1 MAPPQSK
8 KQPTA
13 VSQSVSPDPPVVDAS
28 QSKKKKPVSAPAAT
42 ATPSASAGARDVA
55 VASTSTPR
63 VLPVVAHNTAPAAL
77 ASAPVA
83 AATTAATAATAADT
97 TAAVPV
103 PVVPTEPA
111 TDNVLSNIIDKV
123 NALAAYIKDIQT
135 NLKVLS
141 KEYDKQQ
148 KIIEKAQ
155 KKRQNAKNS
164 PSGFAKPNKIS
175 DELCDFIGVP
185 HGTEKSRTDITRF
198 INAYVKEHNL
208 NKPEN
213 KRFILPDAKLKKIL
227 NVGDSDEINYFIL
240 QKLISH
246 HFPASASKTAAK
258 TAVAPAAVTTAV

>member
-1 MAPPQSK
+1 MAPTQSK

-28 QSKKKKPVSAPAAT
+28 QSKKKKPVGAASTTAT
-42 ATPSASAGARDVA
+42 AVAAAVGTTHDVA
-55 VASTSTPR
+55 VAPTSAPR
-63 VLPVVAHNTAPAAL
+63 VLPVVVHNAA
-77 ASAPVA
+77 VA
-83 AATTAATAATAADT
+83 AA
-97 TAAVPV
+97 AAVATTDAV
-103 PVVPTEPA
+103 PVVPSEPA

-123 NALAAYIKDIQT
+123 NALSAYIKDIQT

-175 DELCDFIGVP
+175 DELFDFIGVP

-198 INAYVKEHNL
+198 LNAYVKEHNL

-213 KRFILPDAKLKKIL
+213 KRFILPDTKLKKIL

-258 TAVAPAAVTTAV
+258 AAVAV

>member
-1 MAPPQSK
+1 MPSPPSK
-8 KQPTA
+8 KQS
-13 VSQSVSPDPPVVDAS
+13 VSVSPAQVAPPPSASVDT
-28 QSKKKKPVSAPAAT
+28 QVKKKKPVSTPTVLSTVPAT
-42 ATPSASAGARDVA
+42 ATV
-55 VASTSTPR
+55 V
-63 VLPVVAHNTAPAAL
+63 PVPATA
-77 ASAPVA
+77 
-83 AATTAATAATAADT
+83 TAATAATAT
-97 TAAVPV
+97 VV
-103 PVVPTEPA
+103 PVVVETAPA
-111 TDNVLSNIIDKV
+111 LTAEAVVADNVLSTIIDKV
-123 NALAAYIKDIQT
+123 NTLSAAIKEIQT

-185 HGTEKSRTDITRF
+185 HGTEKSRTDITRL

-213 KRFILPDAKLKKIL
+213 KRFILPDDKLKKIL
-227 NVGDSDEINYFIL
+227 NVGDSEEINYFIL

-258 TAVAPAAVTTAV
+258 QATVAATPAVAAA

>member
-1 MAPPQSK
+1 MPPIPTK
-8 KQPTA
+8 KQSVVSASAALPTTQP
-13 VSQSVSPDPPVVDAS
+13 VSQEQSTVEAS
-28 QSKKKKPVSAPAAT
+28 TKKKKPVTTPVSATTAT
-42 ATPSASAGARDVA
+42 APTATT
-55 VASTSTPR
+55 VASTTPHTA
-63 VLPVVAHNTAPAAL
+63 VLPVVL
-77 ASAPVA
+77 
-83 AATTAATAATAADT
+83 
-97 TAAVPV
+97 
-103 PVVPTEPA
+103 PVVPHVQTVPTDAPLHPVEPA

-123 NALAAYIKDIQT
+123 NSLASYIKDIQT
-135 NLKVLS
+135 SLKVLS

-246 HFPASASKTAAK
+246 HFPASASKTAA
-258 TAVAPAAVTTAV
+258 VAAAKAAV

>member
-1 MAPPQSK
+1 MPTPSK
-8 KQPTA
+8 KQP
-13 VSQSVSPDPPVVDAS
+13 VSVVSPAQEVPPS
-28 QSKKKKPVSAPAAT
+28 SESSKKKKPVATPTVLSTVPAT
-42 ATPSASAGARDVA
+42 AQATVPTV
-55 VASTSTPR
+55 V
-63 VLPVVAHNTAPAAL
+63 VPV
-77 ASAPVA
+77 APVA
-83 AATTAATAATAADT
+83 PATATAATETAPVADAVA
-97 TAAVPV
+97 TAGA
-103 PVVPTEPA
+103 TE
-111 TDNVLSNIIDKV
+111 NVLSNIIDKV
-123 NALAAYIKDIQT
+123 NSLSAAIKEIQT

-185 HGTEKSRTDITRF
+185 HGTEKSRTDITRL

-213 KRFILPDAKLKKIL
+213 KRFILPDDKLKKIL
-227 NVGDSDEINYFIL
+227 NVGESEEINYFIL

-258 TAVAPAAVTTAV
+258 PVATATATTA

>member
-1 MAPPQSK
+1 MPTPPSK
-8 KQPTA
+8 KQP
-13 VSQSVSPDPPVVDAS
+13 VQVPQSVSQETQHAEPASKKKRPTPASSSSTDATSAVTTATPPVTTATPPVVRS
-28 QSKKKKPVSAPAAT
+28 IPVVVPHT
-42 ATPSASAGARDVA
+42 
-55 VASTSTPR
+55 
-63 VLPVVAHNTAPAAL
+63 LPVITTDAL
-77 ASAPVA
+77 
-83 AATTAATAATAADT
+83 
-97 TAAVPV
+97 PV
-103 PVVPTEPA
+103 PVEPV
-111 TDNVLSNIIDKV
+111 TDNVLSTIIDKV
-123 NALAAYIKDIQT
+123 NLLAANIKDIQA

-213 KRFILPDAKLKKIL
+213 KRFILPDTKLKKIL
-227 NVGDSDEINYFIL
+227 NVGDSEEINYFIL

-258 TAVAPAAVTTAV
+258 VAAAVTV

>member
-1 MAPPQSK
+1 MPTPSK
-8 KQPTA
+8 KQPVA
-13 VSQSVSPDPPVVDAS
+13 VSQSVSPDPPVVDTT
-28 QSKKKKPVSAPAAT
+28 QTKKKKTAAPPTASAASVASVASATSVPTTAPVS
-42 ATPSASAGARDVA
+42 
-55 VASTSTPR
+55 STSAPR
-63 VLPVVAHNTAPAAL
+63 VLPVVIHDASPAVVP
-77 ASAPVA
+77 ASAAIDA
-83 AATTAATAATAADT
+83 AAAH
-97 TAAVPV
+97 V
-103 PVVPTEPA
+103 EPA
-111 TDNVLSNIIDKV
+111 TENVLSNIIDKV

-258 TAVAPAAVTTAV
+258 VAV

>member
-1 MAPPQSK
+1 MPTPSK
-8 KQPTA
+8 KQP
-13 VSQSVSPDPPVVDAS
+13 VSVVSPAQEVPPS
-28 QSKKKKPVSAPAAT
+28 SEPSKKKKPVATPTVLSTVPATAQATVPTVVVPVAPAA
-42 ATPSASAGARDVA
+42 P
-55 VASTSTPR
+55 
-63 VLPVVAHNTAPAAL
+63 
-77 ASAPVA
+77 
-83 AATTAATAATAADT
+83 ATAATETAPVADAVAT
-97 TAAVPV
+97 TGA
-103 PVVPTEPA
+103 TE
-111 TDNVLSNIIDKV
+111 NVLSNIIDKV
-123 NALAAYIKDIQT
+123 NSLSAAIKEIQT

-185 HGTEKSRTDITRF
+185 HGTEKSRTDITRL

-213 KRFILPDAKLKKIL
+213 KRFILPDDKLKKIL
-227 NVGDSDEINYFIL
+227 NVGESEEINYFIL

-258 TAVAPAAVTTAV
+258 PVPTATSA

>member
-1 MAPPQSK
+1 MPPMPSR
-8 KQPTA
+8 KQPVVSA
-13 VSQSVSPDPPVVDAS
+13 ILPVAQPVSQEQSTVEAS
-28 QSKKKKPVSAPAAT
+28 TKKKKPVATPATPATPTTPATGAAT
-42 ATPSASAGARDVA
+42 
-55 VASTSTPR
+55 VASTTPHA
-63 VLPVVAHNTAPAAL
+63 VLPVVLPVQTVSFDAPL
-77 ASAPVA
+77 PHVEPVA
-83 AATTAATAATAADT
+83 
-97 TAAVPV
+97 
-103 PVVPTEPA
+103 
-111 TDNVLSNIIDKV
+111 DNVLSNIIDKV
-123 NALAAYIKDIQT
+123 NSLASHIKDIQT
-135 NLKVLS
+135 SLKVLS

-246 HFPASASKTAAK
+246 HFPASASKTAAVAAAAK
-258 TAVAPAAVTTAV
+258 VAV

>member
-1 MAPPQSK
+1 MPPTQSK

-28 QSKKKKPVSAPAAT
+28 QSKKKKPVSAAAAAT
-42 ATPSASAGARDVA
+42 AVSVGARDVA

-63 VLPVVAHNTAPAAL
+63 VLPVVAHNTAPAA
-77 ASAPVA
+77 PVVHP
-83 AATTAATAATAADT
+83 ATAPAADT
-97 TAAVPV
+97 TAAAAVPV
-103 PVVPTEPA
+103 PVVSTEPA

-123 NALAAYIKDIQT
+123 NALSAYIKDIQT

-258 TAVAPAAVTTAV
+258 TAVAAPVAATAAV

>member
-1 MAPPQSK
+1 MPTPSK
-8 KQPTA
+8 KQP
-13 VSQSVSPDPPVVDAS
+13 VSVSAAQETPVVDT
-28 QSKKKKPVSAPAAT
+28 QSKKKKPVVIPTTPVTPAVVAPA
-42 ATPSASAGARDVA
+42 
-55 VASTSTPR
+55 STPA
-63 VLPVVAHNTAPAAL
+63 VV
-77 ASAPVA
+77 APVA
-83 AATTAATAATAADT
+83 TPAVTGATHET
-97 TAAVPV
+97 TP
-103 PVVPTEPA
+103 PVVDA
-111 TDNVLSNIIDKV
+111 ADNVLSNIIDKV
-123 NALAAYIKDIQT
+123 NSLASAIKEIQT
-135 NLKVLS
+135 NLKVLG

-185 HGTEKSRTDITRF
+185 HGTEKSRTDITRL

-213 KRFILPDAKLKKIL
+213 KRFILPDTKLKKIL
-227 NVGDSDEINYFIL
+227 NVGDSEEINYFIL

-258 TAVAPAAVTTAV
+258 AQAAAPVAV

>member
-1 MAPPQSK
+1 MPTPSK
-8 KQPTA
+8 KQPLT
-13 VSQSVSPDPPVVDAS
+13 VSPAQEPPVIDT
-28 QSKKKKPVSAPAAT
+28 QSKKKKPVVIPSTPVSSSTTAVAPVVVAPVVPAA
-42 ATPSASAGARDVA
+42 A
-55 VASTSTPR
+55 V
-63 VLPVVAHNTAPAAL
+63 
-77 ASAPVA
+77 
-83 AATTAATAATAADT
+83 AATAATPET
-97 TAAVPV
+97 TP
-103 PVVPTEPA
+103 PVVEVA
-111 TDNVLSNIIDKV
+111 DNVLSNIIDKV
-123 NALAAYIKDIQT
+123 NSLSAAIKDIQT

-185 HGTEKSRTDITRF
+185 HGTEKSRTDITRL

-227 NVGDSDEINYFIL
+227 NVGDSEEINYFIL

-258 TAVAPAAVTTAV
+258 SAAAATAPVTV

>member
-1 MAPPQSK
+1 MPTPSK
-8 KQPTA
+8 KQPTTSA
-13 VSQSVSPDPPVVDAS
+13 TPSVSQEAPVVDL
-28 QSKKKKPVSAPAAT
+28 QTKKKKPVVVPVAT
-42 ATPSASAGARDVA
+42 ATTPAGPGA
-55 VASTSTPR
+55 
-63 VLPVVAHNTAPAAL
+63 AP
-77 ASAPVA
+77 
-83 AATTAATAATAADT
+83 TTLSQ
-97 TAAVPV
+97 V
-103 PVVPTEPA
+103 PVVLPHVVQATPA
-111 TDNVLSNIIDKV
+111 TTVSSVDASGVVGTTPPVAEAAADNVLSSIIDKV
-123 NALAAYIKDIQT
+123 NSLSSHIKEIQAS
-135 NLKVLS
+135 LKVLS

-185 HGTEKSRTDITRF
+185 HGTEKSRTDITRL

-213 KRFILPDAKLKKIL
+213 KRFILPDTKLKKIL
-227 NVGDSDEINYFIL
+227 NVGDSEEINYFIL

-258 TAVAPAAVTTAV
+258 AVV

>member
-1 MAPPQSK
+1 MPPPSSK
-8 KQPTA
+8 KQPVQ
-13 VSQSVSPDPPVVDAS
+13 VSQSVTPEIQHSEPA
-28 QSKKKKPVSAPAAT
+28 SKKKKPVVSSSSSDAT
-42 ATPSASAGARDVA
+42 S
-55 VASTSTPR
+55 
-63 VLPVVAHNTAPAAL
+63 VVTT
-77 ASAPVA
+77 ASAPVPVVR
-83 AATTAATAATAADT
+83 TTPVVVPHT
-97 TAAVPV
+97 VPV
-103 PVVPTEPA
+103 TTVDSTPVAVEPV
-111 TDNVLSNIIDKV
+111 TDNVLSTIIDKV
-123 NALAAYIKDIQT
+123 NSLAANIKDIQA

-213 KRFILPDAKLKKIL
+213 KRFILPDTKLKKIL
-227 NVGDSDEINYFIL
+227 NVGDSEEINYFIL

-258 TAVAPAAVTTAV
+258 VAVATAV

>member
-1 MAPPQSK
+1 MPTPSK

-13 VSQSVSPDPPVVDAS
+13 VSQSVSPDPLVVDAT
-28 QSKKKKPVSAPAAT
+28 QAKKKKATSAAAAT
-42 ATPSASAGARDVA
+42 APTTATATTSTTTASVPVA
-55 VASTSTPR
+55 PTSTPR
-63 VLPVVAHNTAPAAL
+63 VLPVVAHTTTTGTATGAAQVPA
-77 ASAPVA
+77 
-83 AATTAATAATAADT
+83 
-97 TAAVPV
+97 
-103 PVVPTEPA
+103 VVPTEPA

-123 NALAAYIKDIQT
+123 NSLSAYIKDIQT
-135 NLKVLS
+135 SLKVLS
-141 KEYDKQQ
+141 KEYDRQQ

-246 HFPASASKTAAK
+246 HFPASASKTAA
-258 TAVAPAAVTTAV
+258 TAATAAKAVVV

>member
-1 MAPPQSK
+1 MPTPSK
-8 KQPTA
+8 KQPTQVSHSASTEAQISDA
-13 VSQSVSPDPPVVDAS
+13 V
-28 QSKKKKPVSAPAAT
+28 SKKKK
-42 ATPSASAGARDVA
+42 ATPPASSVSDVSSVSTTTQPVVLPHVVKGTPAVTPVVA
-55 VASTSTPR
+55 VAPTC
-63 VLPVVAHNTAPAAL
+63 V
-77 ASAPVA
+77 PVA
-83 AATTAATAATAADT
+83 PTGVPADATQPH
-97 TAAVPV
+97 V
-103 PVVPTEPA
+103 EQA
-111 TDNVLSNIIDKV
+111 TDNVLSTIIDKV
-123 NALAAYIKDIQT
+123 NSLASSIKDIQT

-213 KRFILPDAKLKKIL
+213 KRFILPDTKLKKIL

-246 HFPASASKTAAK
+246 HFPLSASKSAAK
-258 TAVAPAAVTTAV
+258 VAAVAAAV

>member
-1 MAPPQSK
+1 VAADTQ
-8 KQPTA
+8 
-13 VSQSVSPDPPVVDAS
+13 V
-28 QSKKKKPVSAPAAT
+28 KKKKSVSTPTVLSTVPAAATPAT
-42 ATPSASAGARDVA
+42 ATA
-55 VASTSTPR
+55 
-63 VLPVVAHNTAPAAL
+63 
-77 ASAPVA
+77 A
-83 AATTAATAATAADT
+83 AATL
-97 TAAVPV
+97 V
-103 PVVPTEPA
+103 PVVVETVVPA
-111 TDNVLSNIIDKV
+111 TAPVPTATEAIVADNVLSTIIDKV
-123 NALAAYIKDIQT
+123 NSLSAAIKDIQT

-185 HGTEKSRTDITRF
+185 HGTEKSRTDITRL

-213 KRFILPDAKLKKIL
+213 KRFILPDDKLKKIL
-227 NVGDSDEINYFIL
+227 NVGDSEEINYFIL

-258 TAVAPAAVTTAV
+258 SVAVAATVAA

>member
-1 MAPPQSK
+1 MAPTQSK

-28 QSKKKKPVSAPAAT
+28 QSKKKKPVGAASTTAT
-42 ATPSASAGARDVA
+42 AVAAAVGTTHDVA
-55 VASTSTPR
+55 VAPTSAPR
-63 VLPVVAHNTAPAAL
+63 VLPVVVHNAA
-77 ASAPVA
+77 VA
-83 AATTAATAATAADT
+83 AAAGAV
-97 TAAVPV
+97 AAVAGAVATTDAV
-103 PVVPTEPA
+103 PVVPSEPA

-123 NALAAYIKDIQT
+123 NALSAYIKDIQT

-213 KRFILPDAKLKKIL
+213 KRFILPDTKLKKIL

-258 TAVAPAAVTTAV
+258 AAVAV

>member
-1 MAPPQSK
+1 MPPTPSK
-8 KQPTA
+8 KQPVA
-13 VSQSVSPDPPVVDAS
+13 SVPVASAPIVSAPAAAPAKEPVVSATAAAAAADS
-28 QSKKKKPVSAPAAT
+28 QAKKKKPVVLPTAPVASVAAT
-42 ATPSASAGARDVA
+42 APVVSATATAGAGAGAGAVAGAGASA
-55 VASTSTPR
+55 TET
-63 VLPVVAHNTAPAAL
+63 
-77 ASAPVA
+77 
-83 AATTAATAATAADT
+83 ATAAGAPTVDAA
-97 TAAVPV
+97 
-103 PVVPTEPA
+103 
-111 TDNVLSNIIDKV
+111 DNVLSNIIDKV
-123 NALAAYIKDIQT
+123 NSLAGVIKDIQT
-135 NLKVLS
+135 HLKVLS

-185 HGTEKSRTDITRF
+185 HGTEKSRTDITRL

-227 NVGDSDEINYFIL
+227 NVGDSEEINYFIL

-246 HFPASASKTAAK
+246 HFPASASKAAAK
-258 TAVAPAAVTTAV
+258 APVAV

>member
-1 MAPPQSK
+1 MPPMPSK
-8 KQPTA
+8 KQPVLSA
-13 VSQSVSPDPPVVDAS
+13 ALPVAKPVPQEQSTVDAS
-28 QSKKKKPVSAPAAT
+28 SKKKKPAAVNDAPA
-42 ATPSASAGARDVA
+42 SS
-55 VASTSTPR
+55 STPPT
-63 VLPVVAHNTAPAAL
+63 VLPVVL
-77 ASAPVA
+77 
-83 AATTAATAATAADT
+83 
-97 TAAVPV
+97 
-103 PVVPTEPA
+103 PVVPHVQTVSTDAPLHPVEPVA
-111 TDNVLSNIIDKV
+111 DNVLSNIIDKV
-123 NALAAYIKDIQT
+123 NSLASYIKDIQT
-135 NLKVLS
+135 SLKVLS

-246 HFPASASKTAAK
+246 HFPASASKTAA
-258 TAVAPAAVTTAV
+258 VAAAAKAAV

>member
-1 MAPPQSK
+1 MPTPSK
-8 KQPTA
+8 KQPA
-13 VSQSVSPDPPVVDAS
+13 ASVAPSVSQETPVVDL
-28 QSKKKKPVSAPAAT
+28 QSKKKKPVAASAPAA
-42 ATPSASAGARDVA
+42 SA
-55 VASTSTPR
+55 
-63 VLPVVAHNTAPAAL
+63 APAA
-77 ASAPVA
+77 PA
-83 AATTAATAATAADT
+83 AA
-97 TAAVPV
+97 VSQV
-103 PVVPTEPA
+103 PVVLPHVVPATPATTVPSVDAVGVAGATPQVPLVAEAA
-111 TDNVLSNIIDKV
+111 TDNVLSSIIDKV
-123 NALAAYIKDIQT
+123 NGLAAYIKDIQA

-185 HGTEKSRTDITRF
+185 HGTEKSRTDITRL

-213 KRFILPDAKLKKIL
+213 KRFILPDTKLKKIL
-227 NVGDSDEINYFIL
+227 NVGDSEEINYFIL

-258 TAVAPAAVTTAV
+258 AVAVAV